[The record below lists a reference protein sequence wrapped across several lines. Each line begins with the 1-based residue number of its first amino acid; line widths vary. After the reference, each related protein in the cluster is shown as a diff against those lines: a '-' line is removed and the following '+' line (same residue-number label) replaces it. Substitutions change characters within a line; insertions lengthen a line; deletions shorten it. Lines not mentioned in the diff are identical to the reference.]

1 MSVVSKEFIVINELG
16 LHVRPAGTLVKLANK
31 FKSHISIQR
40 DDDTIDAKSIM
51 GVMMLGASKGTVLQ
65 VTAEGEDAEDAMASI
80 QSLFDSGFGELEA
93 SADTAGGQV

>member
-1 MSVVSKEFIVINELG
+1 MAVVSRELVVINELG

-51 GVMMLGASKGTVLQ
+51 GVMMLGASKGTTLQ
-65 VTAEGEDAEDAMASI
+65 VTAEGEDADEAIASI
-80 QSLFDSGFGELEA
+80 QTLFETGFGELEA